1 MIDIHCHILP
11 GVDDGAKDL
20 QEARAM
26 LAAELTSGVDK
37 LFMTPHFYP
46 DEVSVDDFL
55 LTRENAWAQM
65 KTDLI
70 GKEQQQIR
78 LGAEVHYCRQLLDL
92 DLRKV
97 TLGDSDY
104 LLLELPSWNYPAF
117 AVQIVEELQGDGI
130 IPILA
135 HVERCSYFRE
145 DSQLLKRLVDMGA
158 LAQVS
163 AAALND
169 RKDKN
174 FARACL
180 EHHLAQ
186 IVASDA
192 HNMTGRKPC
201 MDLMNRLPEALRQ
214 QYAMCSEAVWNNE
227 LTPYIRATAVKKAFF
242 GYR

>member
-20 QEARAM
+20 SVAQEM
-26 LAAELTSGVDK
+26 LAAQQAIGVDR
-37 LFMTPHFYP
+37 LFATPHFYP
-46 DEVSVDDFL
+46 EEMSLEEFL
-55 LTRENAWAQM
+55 TARQNAWVQM
-65 KTDLI
+65 DPLN
-70 GKEQQQIR
+70 ELPQIR
-78 LGAEVHYCRQLLDL
+78 LGAEVRYCRELLEL
-92 DLRKV
+92 DLRTL

-104 LLLELPSWNYPAF
+104 LLLELPGRHYPSF
-117 AVQIVEELQGDGI
+117 TVQIVEELLGDGI
-130 IPILA
+130 IPVFA
-135 HVERCSYFRE
+135 HVERCAYFRE
-145 DSQLLKRLVDMGA
+145 DPQLLKRLVELGA
-158 LAQVS
+158 MAQVS
-163 AAALND
+163 AAALID

-201 MDLMNRLPEALRQ
+201 MDILDDIPEELRQ
-214 QYAMCSEAVWNNE
+214 IHEICTEAIWNHE
-227 LTPYIRATAVKKAFF
+227 LPPYLRATAVKKTFL

>member
-20 QEARAM
+20 SESKAM
-26 LAAELTSGVDK
+26 LAAQRAVGVDR
-37 LFMTPHFYP
+37 LFLTPHFYP
-46 DEVSVDDFL
+46 EEMSMDDFL
-55 LTRENAWAQM
+55 TARERAWAQLGTLE
-65 KTDLI
+65 KLP
-70 GKEQQQIR
+70 QLR
-78 LGAEVHYCRQLLDL
+78 LGAEVRYCRQLLEL

-104 LLLELPSWNYPAF
+104 LLLELSGRHYPSF
-117 AVQIVEELQGDGI
+117 AVQILEELLGDGYL
-130 IPILA
+130 PILA

-145 DSQLLKRLVDMGA
+145 DPQLLKRLVDLGA

-163 AAALND
+163 ASALFD

-174 FARACL
+174 FARSCL
-180 EHHLAQ
+180 EHGLAH

-192 HNMTGRKPC
+192 HNMSGRKPC
-201 MDLMNRLPEALRQ
+201 MELVNRLPRELVQ
-214 QYAMCSEAVWNNE
+214 LHGDCCEAVWNNE
-227 LTPYIRATAVKKAFF
+227 LPLYMRATALKKTFF

>member
-20 QEARAM
+20 SESRAM
-26 LAAELTSGVDK
+26 LAAQRACGVDR
-37 LFMTPHFYP
+37 LFLTPHFYP
-46 DEVSVDDFL
+46 EACTLDDFL
-55 LTRENAWAQM
+55 TAREKAWAQ
-65 KTDLI
+65 LANL
-70 GKEQQQIR
+70 EELPRIR
-78 LGAEVHYCRQLLDL
+78 PGAEVRYCRQLLEL
-92 DLRKV
+92 DLGKV

-104 LLLELPSWNYPAF
+104 LLLELPGRHYPSF
-117 AVQIVEELQGDGI
+117 AVQIVEQLQGDGF

-135 HVERCSYFRE
+135 HVERCAYFRE
-145 DSQLLKRLVDMGA
+145 DPELLKRLVDLGA

-163 AAALND
+163 AAALFD

-180 EHHLAQ
+180 EHNLAQ

-201 MDLMNRLPEALRQ
+201 MDALNRLPEEICQLHEVF
-214 QYAMCSEAVWNNE
+214 SDAVWNNE
-227 LTPYIRATAVKKAFF
+227 LTPYIRATAVKKTFL